1 MFKNLTMGGQT
12 TAHGV
17 RMLRQV
23 LKIGVII
30 AFLAFVGYI
39 VYKMY
44 TIDHWYYRSI
54 PNLFKA
60 IFRWETNAVEKWD
73 EEVIALFNYAGK
85 QIKPALK
92 FAGSVFLGYCLF
104 ASFKGRF
111 TKRKKKIETKSGV
124 KKAYIK
130 NPFHRGFYLGSASLP
145 NGSENKH
152 ILISGGTGSGKTNA
166 FYHILNQV
174 RDKKQKAV
182 VMDSTGVFTKRY
194 FKEDRDFI
202 LNPFDSRG
210 KGWHPWI
217 ECVESFDYE
226 AMAKSFIPTLKSEH
240 DSYWKEAAAS
250 VFGALLEKQKSE
262 HDLDALLNVLLKKS
276 LADLSKTLNGTE
288 GMAHI
293 DPKSDKAAASIR
305 SVLAT
310 QIKCLKYIKKT
321 EQIFSIKKWMKDSK
335 QDSFLFLSCKTEE
348 REALKPLISAWYST
362 AIRALMRLEPS
373 EKRRVWFV
381 NDELPSMDKITGLE
395 TCLAE
400 GRKYGACSLIAVQS
414 PSQLEEI
421 YGRCAA
427 KTIAANCNTKI
438 VFKEAEPANAKQLSL
453 LFGEEEIQETH
464 EGFSYGAH
472 QMRDGVNQ
480 SKVLRNRPVISATDI
495 QNLKPHHCFLRK
507 EGGIE
512 RVKLKLAKKK

>member
-1 MFKNLTMGGQT
+1 MFKNLTLGGQT

-30 AFLAFVGYI
+30 AFLTFMGYI
-39 VYKMY
+39 IYQMY

-60 IFRWETNAVEKWD
+60 IFRWDTNAVEEND
-73 EEVIALFNYAGK
+73 ELVIALFNYAGK
-85 QIKPALK
+85 QIIPALK
-92 FAGSVFLGYCLF
+92 WAGGAFLGYCIF
-104 ASFKGRF
+104 AFFKGSF
-111 TKRKKKIETKSGV
+111 TKRKKKIKSKSSV
-124 KKAYIK
+124 KKVRIK
-130 NPFHRGFYLGSASLP
+130 NPFHKGFYLGKASLP
-145 NGSENKH
+145 KGSENKH

-166 FYHILNQV
+166 FFHLLNQV

-194 FKEDRDFI
+194 FKKDRDFI

-210 KGWHPWI
+210 KSWHPWI
-217 ECVESFDYE
+217 ECAESFDYE
-226 AMAKSFIPTLKSEH
+226 AMAKSFIPILKSEH

-250 VFGALLEKQKSE
+250 VFCALLEKKKDKQ
-262 HDLDALLNVLLKKS
+262 DLDTLLNVLLKNS
-276 LADLSKTLNGTE
+276 LADLSEALEETE
-288 GMAHI
+288 GRAHI

-321 EQIFSIKKWMKDSK
+321 EKVFSIKKWMKDPK

-373 EKRRVWFV
+373 EKRRIWFV

-414 PSQLEEI
+414 PSQIEEL
-421 YGRCAA
+421 YGRCGA

-438 VFKEAEPANAKQLSL
+438 VFKEAEPVNAKQLSL

-464 EGFSYGAH
+464 EGLSYGAH

-480 SKVLRNRPVISATDI
+480 SKVHRNRPVISATDI

-507 EGGIE
+507 EGKIE
-512 RVKLKLAKKK
+512 KIKLKLAKKK